1 MWKFLKNDQVF
12 VIGIHGMGGVGKT
25 FLATYMENE
34 INRKGTFKHVFW
46 INVSHDFSIFK
57 LQHDIA
63 ETIGVKLNRDDERT
77 RATILS
83 LALETREKTVIILD
97 DVWKYI
103 DLQNV
108 GIPLKVNGIKLIIT
122 TRLRHV
128 CLQMDCLPNNIIKIF
143 PFEEEEEAW
152 ELFLLKLGHRGTPAT
167 LPPHLL
173 EIARSV
179 VMKCN
184 GLPLGISVMAR
195 TMKGENDI
203 RRWRHALNNLEK
215 SEMGEEMK
223 EEVLTVLKRSYD
235 NLIEKVMQNCF
246 LFCALLPSIRQEELV
261 MMLVQSG
268 LLNGKRS
275 LEEIF
280 DEGHVIVDKL
290 MDHSLLF
297 DEIEVLRMHGLV
309 RNMDAIS

>member
-1 MWKFLKNDQVF
+1 MFTL
-12 VIGIHGMGGVGKT
+12 
-25 FLATYMENE
+25 
-34 INRKGTFKHVFW
+34 
-46 INVSHDFSIFK
+46 SH
-57 LQHDIA
+57 
-63 ETIGVKLNRDDERT
+63 EVKEDE
-77 RATILS
+77 
-83 LALETREKTVIILD
+83 D
-97 DVWKYI
+97 
-103 DLQNV
+103 
-108 GIPLKVNGIKLIIT
+108 
-122 TRLRHV
+122 
-128 CLQMDCLPNNIIKIF
+128 
-143 PFEEEEEAW
+143 W
-152 ELFLLKLGHRGTPAT
+152 ELFLLKLGPSGTPAT
-167 LPPHLL
+167 LPPRVL
-173 EIARSV
+173 EIARFV
-179 VMKCN
+179 VMKCD

-280 DEGHVIVDKL
+280 DLGGFLSEL
-290 MDHSLLF
+290 
-297 DEIEVLRMHGLV
+297 
-309 RNMDAIS
+309 